1 MDDGGLLFNVIE
13 THNAMAFGTFFKK
26 IITGA
31 KNFINKAAPIVRK
44 GLETVSK
51 IAPTIG
57 NAIGGPI
64 GGIVNTVGNLA
75 GKGAQLMDKTGLS
88 EGVSGLKGR
97 FNMPLLKTGS

>member
-1 MDDGGLLFNVIE
+1 MFVDFNINE
-13 THNAMAFGTFFKK
+13 TQHKAMAFGTFFKK
-26 IITGA
+26 ILTGA
-31 KNFINKAAPIVRK
+31 KNLINKAAPIVRK

-88 EGVSGLKGR
+88 GGVNGLKGR
-97 FNMPLLKTGS
+97 FNMPLLKSGS